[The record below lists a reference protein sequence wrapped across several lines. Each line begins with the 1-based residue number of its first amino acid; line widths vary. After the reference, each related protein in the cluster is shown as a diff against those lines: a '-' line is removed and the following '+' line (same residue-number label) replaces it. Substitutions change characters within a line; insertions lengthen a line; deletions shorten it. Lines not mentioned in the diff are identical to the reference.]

1 MNEIQKIQYDMLI
14 ELDQVCRKHG
24 LTYYLAYGTCL
35 GAVRDIQ
42 FAVEKLGIDDDC
54 VVMAGDNVL
63 DFSLC
68 PFVSFAL
75 EKQTSCVMCHEENRL
90 CAGGHGRP
98 FILY

>member
-54 VVMAGDNVL
+54 VVMAGDNVMN
-63 DFSLC
+63 
-68 PFVSFAL
+68 
-75 EKQTSCVMCHEENRL
+75 SCDSRYWGVVPEEYIVGVVQKVIRD
-90 CAGGHGRP
+90 
-98 FILY
+98 